1 MVVKI
6 AWLIFARAKSKRL
19 PNKCY
24 LKIKG
29 LNTIE
34 RIVKNASI
42 NNINKKDIFLCT
54 SIDESCDN
62 LESIAKRLKI
72 NVLRGSEDYPLE
84 RIMSK
89 DAKYK
94 LKNYD
99 YLVRICGDSPFY
111 PFLLTEKSVNAY
123 KNNSDNLFAITNI
136 RKRNFPNGMSIE
148 IYDNQAL
155 KNLLNENPL
164 LGKIEHMSELI
175 SKNKPKNLKII
186 DIESSQNMLE
196 ILPNK
201 LTLDTCYDYQKFCYL
216 VENNFEEFFDEII
229 KSTKLKVQN

>member
-34 RIVKNASI
+34 RLVKNASI
-42 NNINKKDIFLCT
+42 NKINKKDIFLCT

-62 LESIAKRLKI
+62 LDSIAKILKI
-72 NVLRGSEDYPLE
+72 NVLRGSEDHPLE
-84 RIMSK
+84 RIISQ
-89 DAKYK
+89 DAKNK

-111 PFLLTEKSVNAY
+111 PFLLTKKSIKAY
-123 KNNSDNLFAITNI
+123 NNNSDNLFAITNI
-136 RKRNFPNGMSIE
+136 RKRNFPSGMSIE
-148 IYDNQAL
+148 IYNNEAL
-155 KNLLNENPL
+155 KTLLNENPFL
-164 LGKIEHMSELI
+164 SKIEHMSELI

-186 DIESSQNMLE
+186 DIVSVQNMLE

-201 LTLDTCYDYQKFCYL
+201 LTLDTYYDYEKFCYL
-216 VENNFEEFFDEII
+216 VENSFEQYFDQLI
-229 KSTKLKVQN
+229 KSIRLKV